1 MVIFTVLSI
10 LTYTYFEFQ
19 RPPSVNTHNS
29 ISDDK
34 LSADELISMFTHDEK
49 FANNTYVEKTIEVKG
64 VVKNISSMNNRQ
76 TILLQSEQFKKNF
89 VLCDMMPF
97 GENQVEKISVGD
109 TIILKGVC
117 KGFLLDVI
125 MLNCIP
131 IDYNK

>member
-10 LTYTYFEFQ
+10 LTYVYFEFQ
-19 RPPSVNTHNS
+19 RPSRVDVLNS

-34 LSADELISMFTHDEK
+34 LSADDLISMFTHDEK
-49 FANNTYVEKTIEVKG
+49 LANTIYVEKTIEVKG
-64 VVKNISSMNNRQ
+64 IIKGISSMNDRR
-76 TILLQSEQFKKNF
+76 TILLKSKQFTKNF
-89 VLCDMMPF
+89 IVCDMMPF
-97 GENQVEKISVGD
+97 GENQVEKLSVGD